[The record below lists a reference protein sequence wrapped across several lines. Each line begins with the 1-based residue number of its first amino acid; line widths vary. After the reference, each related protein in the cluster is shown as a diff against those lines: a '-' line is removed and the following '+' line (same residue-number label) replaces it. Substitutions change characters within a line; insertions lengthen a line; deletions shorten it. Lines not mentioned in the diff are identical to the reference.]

1 MDIQYV
7 KVNNLKESILT
18 SKLPTSKNLILNPN
32 DHMVTDNDIKRAK
45 KLAKVKAG
53 TGHDCFLKGINVFM
67 IITAPEYFWKQ
78 FERYSFQDTVSST
91 STMHKILEVE
101 LDDVLPDNIYP
112 DTIRRLQEDIESY
125 NYWANKNKTHAKR
138 IWKRI
143 IANLPMGFQYTRAIT
158 TNYLQLK
165 TMYFQRKNHKLDEWK
180 HFCLFIEA
188 LRMFKELILDDE

>member
-1 MDIQYV
+1 MQ
-7 KVNNLKESILT
+7 
-18 SKLPTSKNLILNPN
+18 
-32 DHMVTDNDIKRAK
+32 
-45 KLAKVKAG
+45 KLAKVKTG

-67 IITAPEYFWKQ
+67 IITAPEYWWKQ

-91 STMHKILEVE
+91 STMHKILEIE

-125 NYWANKNKTHAKR
+125 NYWEKESPEHAKR
-138 IWKRI
+138 IWERI

-165 TMYFQRKNHKLDEWK
+165 TIYFQRKNHKLDEWK
-180 HFCLFIEA
+180 NFCSFIKT
-188 LRMFKELILDDE
+188 LPMFKELILDNE